1 MSGGELERI
10 VKLDR
15 VPETLRVEADAQE
28 RTALAQRFDLA
39 ALHMLTAELHLEQSG
54 DAIDVRGR
62 LVARFDQH
70 CAVSNEPFAN
80 ALDEPIAV
88 RFVRALPAHGEDEE
102 IEFAPDAPDEIE
114 YDGSSFDLG
123 ESVAQSFGLA
133 LDPYAVGPT
142 AETARREAGIVDETA
157 PSGPFAALA
166 ALKKD

>member
-10 VKLDR
+10 IKLDR
-15 VPETLRVEADAQE
+15 VPETVRVEADAHE
-28 RTALAQRFDLA
+28 RTALAQRFDLS
-39 ALHMLTAELHLEQSG
+39 ALHALTAQLQLKQSG

-62 LVARFDQH
+62 LVASFDQR
-70 CAVSNEPFAN
+70 CAIANEPFAN
-80 ALDEPIAV
+80 ALDEPVAV
-88 RFVRALPAHGEDEE
+88 RFVPALAAHGEDEE

-123 ESVAQSFGLA
+123 EAVAQSFGLA

-142 AETARREAGIVDETA
+142 AETARREAGIMDETT
-157 PSGPFAALA
+157 PSGPFAVLA